1 MARKVLV
8 RWTELNGQRWWQPTP
23 AMCGV
28 TLMLVSIASPSWA
41 QLAIEARPALVLP
54 SLAYDHRGGEAPR
67 QLTEHSAS
75 ARLEE
80 FPAQPSPVTLSPETT
95 QALTWTLTAAAAGP
109 ASSSSNFVYIAP
121 GAFIMGSP
129 IDEEGRDP
137 DEPQHH
143 VTLTRGFYLQTTE
156 VTQADWYRV
165 MGNNPSAFSSCGSS
179 CPVESVSWLHAVG
192 YANALS
198 RAEGFTECYDSSG
211 NVLGGGNIYDCS
223 GYRLPT
229 EAEWE
234 YAARAGTTASRYGA
248 LERVAWYEGDT
259 WSGPHA
265 VGMLEPNAWGLYD
278 MLGNVWEWTHDWYGP
293 YGGAAIDPVGA
304 ASGSNRVL
312 RGGGWCFDARGVR
325 AAMRCE
331 VAPGDY
337 YNDLGFRLAR
347 SAF

>member
-1 MARKVLV
+1 M
-8 RWTELNGQRWWQPTP
+8 TYDQPQGETP
-23 AMCGV
+23 D
-28 TLMLVSIASPSWA
+28 
-41 QLAIEARPALVLP
+41 QL
-54 SLAYDHRGGEAPR
+54 GER
-67 QLTEHSAS
+67 SAS
-75 ARLEE
+75 VPPGE
-80 FPAQPSPVTLSPETT
+80 FPEQSSPVPLSPATAQMPVLE
-95 QALTWTLTAAAAGP
+95 LTAAAAGP
-109 ASSSSNFVYIAP
+109 AAASSNFVYIAP
-121 GAFIMGSP
+121 GSFIMGSP

-137 DEPQHH
+137 DETQHQ

-156 VTQADWYRV
+156 VTQAEWQRV
-165 MGNNPSAFSSCGSS
+165 MGNNPWAYVSCGSN
-179 CPVESVSWLHAVG
+179 CPVETVTWLQAVL

-198 RAEGFTECYDSSG
+198 RLEGFSECYDNMG
-211 NVLGGGNIYDCS
+211 HVLGGGNIYDCA

-265 VGMLEPNAWGLYD
+265 VGLLEPNAWGLYD

-312 RGGGWCFDARGVR
+312 RGGGWCFNAQGVR
-325 AAMRCE
+325 AAMRCS
-331 VAPGDY
+331 VAPGDRY
-337 YNDLGFRLAR
+337 DDLGFRVAR
-347 SAF
+347 TAI